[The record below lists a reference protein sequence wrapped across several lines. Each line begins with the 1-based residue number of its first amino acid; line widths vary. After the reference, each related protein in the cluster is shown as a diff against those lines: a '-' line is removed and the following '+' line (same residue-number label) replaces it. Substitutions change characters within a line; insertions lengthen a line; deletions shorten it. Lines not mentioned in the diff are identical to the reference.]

1 MSSRRATPEDRA
13 RAAQLRE
20 MGYSY
25 PRIAKMLGYDHKTV
39 RAWFSEKAKRDQRRK
54 YDEMRAYRACVPRD
68 LTHRARIDA
77 DAEKQIVPRDTR
89 DFTARFCGDP
99 LPGRSALDMRQSS

>member
-1 MSSRRATPEDRA
+1 MSNRRATPEDRA

-25 PRIAKMLGYDHKTV
+25 LRIAKMIGYTHLTV
-39 RAWFSEKAKRDQRRK
+39 RAWFSEKAKHDQRRK

-68 LTHRARIDA
+68 LVHKVRTDA
-77 DAEKQIVPRDTR
+77 DAAKQIVPKDTR
-89 DFTARFCGDP
+89 DLTARFCGDP
-99 LPGRSALDMRQSS
+99 LPGRSALDRRQHQ